1 MFHLCR
7 SVLINLDHAGQL
19 SASEQV
25 PSFCLFWRSQLKQVH
40 KESPFTAVSAQRRN
54 GLILCKAYH
63 AEFAGPGAA
72 IGRPCDYDC
81 EFAIALGKKW
91 KLVDVSTAEEAQNA
105 YRRRIQW
112 MYWLKKISEQ
122 KRPLQR
128 AEALLSSFDAFFDAK
143 AIAALPPFVLA
154 RLVGVFE
161 GTMVQVHRQHYEALG
176 IVVPAVAEPN
186 RHWHYVELPHSLSP
200 AQMPRPRTE
209 VTPKGRFPKN
219 RSSLIMF

>member
-1 MFHLCR
+1 M
-7 SVLINLDHAGQL
+7 Q
-19 SASEQV
+19 
-25 PSFCLFWRSQLKQVH
+25 
-40 KESPFTAVSAQRRN
+40 KESPFIAVSAQRRN

-72 IGRPCDYDC
+72 IGRPCDFDC

-112 MYWLKKISEQ
+112 MYWLKKITEQ
-122 KRPLQR
+122 KQPLQR
-128 AEALLSSFDAFFDAK
+128 AEALLSSFDAFFDAE

-161 GTMVQVHRQHYEALG
+161 GTMAQVHRQHYEALG
-176 IVVPAVAEPN
+176 MTVPAVAEPN
-186 RHWHYVELPHSLSP
+186 RHWHYVELPHSLAPDQPPAPQSVVP
-200 AQMPRPRTE
+200 AQT
-209 VTPKGRFPKN
+209 RFPKSRN
-219 RSSLIMF
+219 SLIMF

>member
-1 MFHLCR
+1 
-7 SVLINLDHAGQL
+7 VYQ
-19 SASEQV
+19 
-25 PSFCLFWRSQLKQVH
+25 
-40 KESPFTAVSAQRRN
+40 ESNFTAVSAQRRN

-91 KLVDVSTAEEAQNA
+91 KLVDVSTVEEAQNA

-112 MYWLKKISEQ
+112 MYWLKKITEQ
-122 KRPLQR
+122 KEPLQR
-128 AEALLSSFDAFFDAK
+128 AEALLSSFDAFFDAE
-143 AIAALPPFVLA
+143 AIAALPPLVLA
-154 RLVGVFE
+154 RLIGVFE

-176 IVVPAVAEPN
+176 IAVPEVAEPN

-200 AQMPRPRTE
+200 AQVPMQPVKMP
-209 VTPKGRFPKN
+209 PKGRFPKS
-219 RSSLIMF
+219 RSSLMML